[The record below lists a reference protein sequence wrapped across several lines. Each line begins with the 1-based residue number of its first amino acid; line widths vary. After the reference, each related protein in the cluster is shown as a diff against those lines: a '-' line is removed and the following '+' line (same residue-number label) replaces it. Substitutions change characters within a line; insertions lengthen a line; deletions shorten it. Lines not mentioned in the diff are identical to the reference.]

1 MKWAIFSALCIAM
14 LAFDLGVLHKK
25 NHKVSFTKNAWI
37 SAFYIGISFAFGYYV
52 YITQGAEKGHEFLTG
67 YVIEKSLSLDN
78 IFLIATIFNF
88 FKIPET
94 YQQRVLFWG
103 ILGAIIFRGILIY
116 LGAAIVH
123 EFGWIL
129 YIFSLFLIFTGIK
142 ILVMGNQEPDLSKS
156 KMIKAF
162 KKIMPVYPHVES
174 ENFFVPHAK
183 KTRALIKTHAATPL
197 FLALLLIEFT
207 DVIFALDSV
216 PAIFSITTDTY
227 IVYTSNIFAIL
238 GLRSLYFVLQKMVD
252 KFKYLK
258 YSLAVLLLFIG
269 SKIFIKDL
277 LGVEKLNTE
286 VVLYIT
292 AIIII
297 GGILPS
303 FRRQK

>member
-1 MKWAIFSALCIAM
+1 MKWAVFSALCIAM
-14 LAFDLGVLHKK
+14 LIFDLGVFHKK
-25 NHKVSFTKNAWI
+25 NSKGSFVKNAWI

-52 YITQGAEKGHEFLTG
+52 YLTQGAEKGHEFLTG

-103 ILGAIIFRGILIY
+103 ILGAIVFRGILIY
-116 LGAAIVH
+116 LGAAVVH

-129 YIFSLFLIFTGIK
+129 YIFSLFLVFTGVK
-142 ILVMGNQEPDLSKS
+142 ILVMGNHEPDLSKS

-162 KKIMPVYPHVES
+162 KKIMPVYPHIES
-174 ENFFVPHAK
+174 EDFFVPHHK
-183 KTRALIKTHAATPL
+183 KTRAFIKTHAATPL

-252 KFKYLK
+252 QFKYLK

-269 SKIFIKDL
+269 SKIFIKDF

-292 AIIII
+292 AVILL